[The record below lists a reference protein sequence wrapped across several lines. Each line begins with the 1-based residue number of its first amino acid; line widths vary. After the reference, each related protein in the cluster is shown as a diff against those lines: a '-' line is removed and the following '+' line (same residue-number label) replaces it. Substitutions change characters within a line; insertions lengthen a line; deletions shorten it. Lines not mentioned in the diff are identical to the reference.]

1 VADVVVLRQAAP
13 SAAWR
18 GCRRALACITSS
30 PRLRPGVTP
39 RQVLL
44 RQAVVQQVVQRVAAV
59 VPQVARHVR
68 TV

>member
-1 VADVVVLRQAAP
+1 
-13 SAAWR
+13 
-18 GCRRALACITSS
+18 
-30 PRLRPGVTP
+30 
-39 RQVLL
+39 VLL